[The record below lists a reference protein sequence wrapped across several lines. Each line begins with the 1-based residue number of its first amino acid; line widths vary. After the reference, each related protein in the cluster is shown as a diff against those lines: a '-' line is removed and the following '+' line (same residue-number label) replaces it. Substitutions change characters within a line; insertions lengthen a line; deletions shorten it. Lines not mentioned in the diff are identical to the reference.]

1 LQHARHGEDLNRQ
14 VAKDARVSSSVMMRH
29 YVTERDEELRQA
41 SNRTYARILASL
53 PPGVVTWYG
62 YAPENETDDLEARL
76 AVATSAQDWN
86 LVTDLARQLAE
97 RAS

>member
-1 LQHARHGEDLNRQ
+1 
-14 VAKDARVSSSVMMRH
+14 MMRH

-53 PPGVVTWYG
+53 PPEIATRYG
-62 YAPENETDDLEARL
+62 YPPENGTDDLEARL
-76 AVATSAQDWN
+76 AAATHAQDWN
-86 LVTDLARQLAE
+86 LVTDLARQLAQ